1 MRGGWDGRGRATR
14 EAGRGSRERMNGLA
28 ATRRARC
35 GWNYDRISRTV
46 HPDRIRTYVLE
57 VRYEKK
63 ERPECFHF
71 RSGLIKRCAY
81 TRYDRPIVTTPRTIE
96 ARYPP
101 RSVALSPFPVPTH
114 SINQK
119 VTKIS
124 LRALSFTKLLKKTFL
139 LLMSLK

>member
-1 MRGGWDGRGRATR
+1 MRWEREGDERGR
-14 EAGRGSRERMNGLA
+14 ERI
-28 ATRRARC
+28 RRAYE
-35 GWNYDRISRTV
+35 WISSYAAGAVRLKLRSDFTYRT
-46 HPDRIRTYVLE
+46 PRPYTYVCPRGE
-57 VRYEKK
+57 IRKKREK

-119 VTKIS
+119 VTEIS
-124 LRALSFTKLLKKTFL
+124 LRPLSFTKLLKKTFL
-139 LLMSLK
+139 SLMSLK